1 MIFQHFHTEQF
12 KIYDVESG
20 QITKMQLIN
29 TEGLRHGALS
39 TFLTQVE
46 INILIC
52 GSIGGTQAT
61 LSHAEISLYGKIT
74 GKADEAVHAYLARN
88 LNYKSV
94 IQCDEHFTKI
104 IIVKKTSV
112 VV

>member
-12 KIYDVESG
+12 KIYDVESS

-46 INILIC
+46 IDILIC
-52 GSIGGTQAT
+52 GMEEHK
-61 LSHAEISLYGKIT
+61 LHFLM
-74 GKADEAVHAYLARN
+74 L
-88 LNYKSV
+88 KSV
-94 IQCDEHFTKI
+94 YM
-104 IIVKKTSV
+104 VR
-112 VV
+112 